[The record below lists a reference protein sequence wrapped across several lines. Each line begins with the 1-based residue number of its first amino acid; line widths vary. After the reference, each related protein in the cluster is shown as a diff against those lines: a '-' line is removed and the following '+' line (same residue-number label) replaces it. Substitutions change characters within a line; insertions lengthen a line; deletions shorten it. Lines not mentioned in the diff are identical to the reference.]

1 MSTTS
6 PQTTIPLHHW
16 RFLSFLGAQFLG
28 AFNDNAFKLVLS
40 MAALSL
46 FPDPKT
52 QAGYVALIS
61 SLAILPFLCFSG
73 YAGYFADKYAK
84 STVLR
89 ISKALEITAMGAA
102 LLIFSQPHPD
112 MHYLMI
118 TLFLLANHSTF
129 FSPSKYG
136 ILPEIIR
143 PEDLAK
149 ANGYLNMLTFVA
161 IIKGSLTGAVLW
173 GAYKDHPAMI
183 GAILL
188 GIAIVG
194 TILCW
199 FLPKTIAIAPNKH
212 FKINP
217 LNEILHSIPTMRQ
230 SRTLSA
236 AMIGTA
242 IYWLMGGLMYLA
254 LIMLGKTELGL
265 SEAKSGSLF
274 SFLALGIGLGS
285 VAAGYILGKSVRRT
299 LIVWGAVLL
308 GSAGIA
314 CGFYATNYLNTAIL
328 MLLAGLGAGLFIVPV
343 MTLLQQHS
351 PADKRGQIMAASSFF
366 DMAGVLAASGVFWVL
381 SAKLGLSASHVI
393 MAAGGISLL
402 GILLAILRT
411 PALLYEALESSIYWL
426 ARRIYKIRFTGEG
439 LENGRFPQ
447 PDSPVVFAA
456 NHVTFIDGLLISAL
470 SDKPVR
476 YLVLSTFWKKPFSR
490 FVLNAIGAIPF
501 GTGGVS
507 ETRRGFEAA
516 REHLNKGGYLCI
528 FPEGV
533 LTRTGHLHPFK
544 RGIEKLLEGM
554 DTQIIP
560 IHLERLWGSIFSFS
574 GRRFFKKFPKKIPY
588 PVTVAVGAPVPAAT
602 PAWRLNQIISE
613 LGTKAIPHR
622 YTKRETLGARF
633 LTKAKRHPFAPL
645 FSDTTGQ
652 CLNHLKA
659 LIGARLL
666 AKWLSPQLINAQNV
680 AVLLPA
686 TVGGALVNIALSFLG
701 KTSVNLN
708 FSLGQESL
716 HAALKQAE
724 VTHIITSRTFLLK
737 LNIPA
742 ADSMIFVE
750 DAKKSIRLSGKLSA
764 AFSAFLMPTFILQ
777 RLWLNRATQKT
788 DTATILFSSG
798 STATP
803 KGVCLSHENIIAN
816 IESVGVLLE
825 QAEGRENY
833 ALTGILPFFHSFG
846 FTVCL
851 WLPAITGRRI
861 AYHPNPL
868 EAKTVA
874 EMIAKERCAILVST
888 PTFARNYVQAGKE
901 GALQSL
907 RLVITGGEKLTPTTA
922 EALRT
927 ALPHAHI
934 LQGYGCTELS
944 PVVAVNMPDIQHGGL
959 NHQGNCAGSVG
970 KPIPSVSVQVVDVN
984 TGELLPP
991 TQEGLVRV
999 KSPAQMQG
1007 YYQNE
1012 PLTHSVLQDGWYNT
1026 GDIGFMDSDGFLHI
1040 TDRLSRFSKI
1050 GGEMVPHG
1058 KIEAVI
1064 EEILGEKAAV
1074 VVAVE
1079 DAQRGERLCVLLASV
1094 TYTPAQLFAALQ
1106 QTDLPKLWIPREN
1119 SIFQVDAIP
1128 VLPTG
1133 KVDLRSAKQTAH
1145 IVLYGAQS

>member
-6 PQTTIPLHHW
+6 PQTTISLHHW

-28 AFNDNAFKLVLS
+28 AFNDNAFKLVIS

-52 QAGYVALIS
+52 QAGYIALIS
-61 SLAILPFLCFSG
+61 ALAILPFLCFSG

-89 ISKALEITAMGAA
+89 ISKALEIPAMGAA
-102 LLIFSQPHPD
+102 LFIFSQPHPD
-112 MHYLMI
+112 MQYLMI
-118 TLFLLANHSTF
+118 TLFFMAAQSTF

-136 ILPEIIR
+136 VLPEIIH
-143 PEDLAK
+143 PQDLAK

-161 IIKGSLTGAVLW
+161 IITGSFIGSVLW
-173 GAYKDHPAMI
+173 GTYEDNPAII
-183 GAILL
+183 GKILL
-188 GIAIVG
+188 SIAIVG

-199 FLPKTIAIAPNKH
+199 FLPKTTAVVPNKP

-314 CGFYATNYLNTAIL
+314 CGFYATNYLNTAVL

-381 SAKLGLSASHVI
+381 SAKLGLSASHII
-393 MAAGGISLL
+393 MVAGGACFVGITLFLYSHKNTAIPTL
-402 GILLAILRT
+402 GAQFI
-411 PALLYEALESSIYWL
+411 
-426 ARRIYKIRFTGEG
+426 
-439 LENGRFPQ
+439 
-447 PDSPVVFAA
+447 A
-456 NHVTFIDGLLISAL
+456 NA
-470 SDKPVR
+470 KQ
-476 YLVLSTFWKKPFSR
+476 KPFS
-490 FVLNAIGAIPF
+490 L
-501 GTGGVS
+501 
-507 ETRRGFEAA
+507 
-516 REHLNKGGYLCI
+516 
-528 FPEGV
+528 
-533 LTRTGHLHPFK
+533 
-544 RGIEKLLEGM
+544 
-554 DTQIIP
+554 
-560 IHLERLWGSIFSFS
+560 
-574 GRRFFKKFPKKIPY
+574 
-588 PVTVAVGAPVPAAT
+588 
-602 PAWRLNQIISE
+602 
-613 LGTKAIPHR
+613 
-622 YTKRETLGARF
+622 
-633 LTKAKRHPFAPL
+633 L
-645 FSDTTGQ
+645 FSDTTGKR
-652 CLNHLKA
+652 LNRIKTLV
-659 LIGARLL
+659 GARLL
-666 AKWLSPQLINAQNV
+666 AKWLSPQLGMAQNT
-680 AVLLPA
+680 AILLPA

-716 HAALKQAE
+716 QAALKQADVE
-724 VTHIITSRTFLLK
+724 HIITSRAFLAK
-737 LNIPA
+737 LNISE
-742 ADSMIFVE
+742 ADGMIFVE
-750 DAKKSIRLSGKLSA
+750 EAKKAISPITRLSALVQA
-764 AFSAFLMPTFILQ
+764 LLMPTVILQ
-777 RLWLNRATQKT
+777 RLWLNSATVPT

-803 KGVCLSHENIIAN
+803 KGVCLSHENILSN
-816 IESVGVLLE
+816 INSVRVLLN
-825 QAEGRENY
+825 QAEGKESY

-846 FTVCL
+846 FTVCV
-851 WLPAITGRRI
+851 WLPSITGRRI

-868 EAKTVA
+868 ESKTVA
-874 EMIAKERCAILVST
+874 DMIAQEKCAILVCT
-888 PTFARNYVQAGKE
+888 PTFARQYVQAGKD
-901 GALQSL
+901 GALQSV
-907 RLVITGGEKLTPTTA
+907 RLVITGGEKLNATTA
-922 EALRT
+922 QVLKA
-927 ALPHAHI
+927 ALPDAHI
-934 LQGYGCTELS
+934 LQGYGCTELG
-944 PVVAVNMPDIQHGGL
+944 PVVAVNMPDSHL
-959 NHQGNCAGSVG
+959 MGSVG
-970 KPIPSVSVQVVDVN
+970 RPIPRVNVQVVDVA
-984 TGELLPP
+984 TGVKLPAN
-991 TQEGLVRV
+991 QEGLIRV
-999 KSPAQMQG
+999 QSPAQMQG
-1007 YYQNE
+1007 YYKNE
-1012 PLTHSVLQDGWYNT
+1012 ALTNSVMIDGWYDT
-1026 GDIGFMDSDGFLHI
+1026 GDIGFLDTEGFLHI

-1094 TYTPAQLFAALQ
+1094 AYTPAQLFAALQ
-1106 QTDLPKLWIPREN
+1106 QTGLPKLWIPREN
-1119 SIFQVDAIP
+1119 SIFQVEAIP
-1128 VLPTG
+1128 LLPTG
-1133 KVDLRSAKQTAH
+1133 KVDLQGCKN
-1145 IVLYGAQS
+1145 IVASS